1 MRHSPTATF
10 LHDEDED
17 SSPDTAP
24 KQHSIVVVA
33 AVPFAEYLVDHFSVK
48 ARRTGALGFQKVAC
62 MRDFLEWLKDSGFDH
77 TNFSAV

>member
-1 MRHSPTATF
+1 MLVPRDVHQPARLVPGVLGSVLF
-10 LHDEDED
+10 RL
-17 SSPDTAP
+17 
-24 KQHSIVVVA
+24 
-33 AVPFAEYLVDHFSVK
+33 PFAEYLVDHFSVK